1 MDATK
6 GKSDERMDDRYVD
19 FRGRSPIVAIRSP
32 SENRRESG
40 RHKQRE
46 WREER
51 GGKGKKKEETGAKEE
66 GGDGGGE
73 KKRRKVDRG
82 LAVVATVKVE
92 LTPSCHV

>member
-1 MDATK
+1 ME
-6 GKSDERMDDRYVD
+6 GKEWGNEWVIDDRSVD
-19 FRGRSPIVAIRSP
+19 FVVSLRSSRDSIEWE
-32 SENRRESG
+32 SERVWPGYER
-40 RHKQRE
+40 RE
-46 WREER
+46 WRE
-51 GGKGKKKEETGAKEE
+51 GGEKEETGAKEE